1 MDTIILADWLSA
13 RIDRACGEPMYRQV
27 LRLMQQAILTG
38 QLAPGTKLPSSRT
51 LATDLGIA
59 RNTVLH
65 VYDQLTAEGY
75 VISTTG
81 SGTYVADTRP
91 DKAAVNVRREQGT
104 AGGPASASG
113 STAPAAGTASKAA
126 PAPGTATERS
136 TDATTATLCTPQAAV
151 RHEPGAMSM
160 RGQRLIDQAGVSPKQ
175 WGAFMPGVPDV
186 AEFPART
193 WSRLQARLWKEANA
207 DLLTYA
213 PGGGYR
219 PLRRA
224 LSDYLRV
231 ARSVNCTPDQIIIT
245 TGIHQSM
252 DLAVRLLTDVGDRV
266 WVEEPCYWGARSVL
280 QSSGLTLVPVPV
292 DSEGLNP
299 RESDLLDPPR
309 LALVTPSHQYPL
321 GMVMSLARRR
331 TLLEYARQHK
341 VWIIEDD
348 YDSEFRYGSR
358 PLASLQGLDEAGQV
372 IYVGSLGKMLFP
384 GLRIGY
390 MIAPPHLVDVFRT
403 GVAELYR
410 EGQLMQQAV
419 LAEFIMDGYLTSH
432 VRRMRALYG
441 ERRQMLIDAITR
453 HFGDALPV
461 MGDEAGLH
469 LVLGLPDH
477 ADDRAVAA
485 AAFDAGV
492 IVRPLAAY
500 YSGNGDMSGAGKR
513 DAGGNGSAPQRGLL
527 LGYACVPNE
536 KIDPAFATLAG
547 VIEQHAFGRT
557 RAASN
562 RASGRTTQATA
573 RHDNTENEAVR
584 TEAST
589 EAQTGPA

>member
-1 MDTIILADWLSA
+1 MAMVILSEWLAAQLDKESA
-13 RIDRACGEPMYRQV
+13 EPAYRQ
-27 LRLMQQAILTG
+27 LLQLMQQAILTG
-38 QLAPGTKLPSSRT
+38 RLAPGTKLPSSRI
-51 LATDLGIA
+51 LATDLGVA

-65 VYDQLTAEGY
+65 VYDQLSAEGY

-91 DKAAVNVRREQGT
+91 DSAAVST
-104 AGGPASASG
+104 PTSKPSPAGDPADEDDVASD
-113 STAPAAGTASKAA
+113 AS
-126 PAPGTATERS
+126 PRG
-136 TDATTATLCTPQAAV
+136 D
-151 RHEPGAMSM
+151 MSM
-160 RGQRLIDQAGVSPKQ
+160 RGQRLIDEAGVSARQ

-193 WSRLQARLWKEANA
+193 WSRLQARLWKSANHG
-207 DLLTYA
+207 LLTYA

-231 ARSVNCTPDQIIIT
+231 ARSVRCTPDQIIIT
-245 TGIHQSM
+245 TGIHQSI
-252 DLAVRLLTDVGDRV
+252 DLAVRLLADHGDTA

-280 QSSGLTLVPVPV
+280 QSSGLKLAPIPV
-292 DSEGLNP
+292 DEEGLNP
-299 RESDLLDPPR
+299 REQDLRDPPR
-309 LALVTPSHQYPL
+309 IALVTPSHQYPL

-358 PLASLQGLDEAGQV
+358 PLASLQGLDESDRV
-372 IYVGSLGKMLFP
+372 IYVGSLGKLLFP

-390 MIAPPHLVDVFRT
+390 MVVPERLAATFRT

-432 VRRMRALYG
+432 VRRMRTLYG
-441 ERRQMLIDAITR
+441 ERRQLLIDAVTH

-469 LVLGLPDH
+469 FVLGLPDP
-477 ADDRAVAA
+477 ADDRAIAA
-485 AAFDAGV
+485 AAYDAGV

-500 YSGNGDMSGAGKR
+500 YSVRQDRK
-513 DAGGNGSAPQRGLL
+513 GLL
-527 LGYACVPNE
+527 TGYACVPHE
-536 KIDPAFATLAG
+536 EIAPAFATLAQ
-547 VIEQHAFGRT
+547 VIEEHAFANPKKLR
-557 RAASN
+557 RA
-562 RASGRTTQATA
+562 G
-573 RHDNTENEAVR
+573 
-584 TEAST
+584 
-589 EAQTGPA
+589 

>member
-1 MDTIILADWLSA
+1 MAMVILSEWLAAQLDKESA
-13 RIDRACGEPMYRQV
+13 EPAYRQ
-27 LRLMQQAILTG
+27 LLQLMQQAILTG
-38 QLAPGTKLPSSRT
+38 RLAPGARLPSSRT
-51 LATDLGIA
+51 LAGDLGVA

-65 VYDQLTAEGY
+65 VYDQLGAEGY

-91 DKAAVNVRREQGT
+91 DSAAVST
-104 AGGPASASG
+104 PTPASAPADEDDDASG
-113 STAPAAGTASKAA
+113 AS
-126 PAPGTATERS
+126 PRG
-136 TDATTATLCTPQAAV
+136 D
-151 RHEPGAMSM
+151 MSM
-160 RGQRLIDQAGVSPKQ
+160 RGQRLIDEAGVSARQ

-193 WSRLQARLWKEANA
+193 WSRLQARLWKSANHG
-207 DLLTYA
+207 LLTYA

-231 ARSVNCTPDQIIIT
+231 ARSVRCTPDQIIIT
-245 TGIHQSM
+245 TGIHQSI
-252 DLAVRLLTDVGDRV
+252 DLAVRLLADHGDTA

-280 QSSGLTLVPVPV
+280 QSSGLKLAPIPV
-292 DSEGLNP
+292 DDEGLNP
-299 RESDLLDPPR
+299 REQDLRDPPR
-309 LALVTPSHQYPL
+309 IALVTPSHQYPL

-341 VWIIEDD
+341 VWIVEDD

-358 PLASLQGLDEAGQV
+358 PLASLQGLDESDRV
-372 IYVGSLGKMLFP
+372 IYVGSLGKLLFP

-390 MIAPPHLVDVFRT
+390 MVVPERLAATFRT

-432 VRRMRALYG
+432 VRRMRTLYG
-441 ERRQMLIDAITR
+441 ERRQLLIDAVTR

-469 LVLGLPDH
+469 FVLGLPDH

-485 AAFDAGV
+485 AAYDAGV

-500 YSGNGDMSGAGKR
+500 YSVRQARK
-513 DAGGNGSAPQRGLL
+513 GLL
-527 LGYACVPNE
+527 TGYACVPHE
-536 KIDPAFATLAG
+536 EIEPAFATLAR
-547 VIEQHAFGRT
+547 VIEEHALAKPEKRR
-557 RAASN
+557 RA
-562 RASGRTTQATA
+562 G
-573 RHDNTENEAVR
+573 
-584 TEAST
+584 
-589 EAQTGPA
+589 

>member
-1 MDTIILADWLSA
+1 MDTVILSDWLTTRLERGSA
-13 RIDRACGEPMYRQV
+13 EPMYRQL

-38 QLAPGTKLPSSRT
+38 ELAPGTKLPSSRT
-51 LATDLGIA
+51 LATDLAIA

-75 VISTTG
+75 VLTTTG

-91 DKAAVNVRREQGT
+91 DAA
-104 AGGPASASG
+104 ALH
-113 STAPAAGTASKAA
+113 APDAA
-126 PAPGTATERS
+126 PPHPD
-136 TDATTATLCTPQAAV
+136 DARA
-151 RHEPGAMSM
+151 RPGA
-160 RGQRLIDQAGVSPKQ
+160 RGGLSTRGRRLIEHAGVSRRQ

-193 WSRLQARLWKEANA
+193 WSRLQARLWKEANP

-231 ARSVNCTPDQIIIT
+231 ARSVKCSPDQVIIT
-245 TGIHQSM
+245 TGIHQSI
-252 DLAVRLLTDVGDRV
+252 DLAVRLLADVGDRA

-280 QSSGLTLVPVPV
+280 QAAGLHLSPVPV
-292 DSEGLNP
+292 DQEGLAP
-299 RESDLLDPPR
+299 RAHDMQAPPR

-331 TLLEYARQHK
+331 MLLEYARQHQC
-341 VWIIEDD
+341 WIIEDD

-358 PLASLQGLDEAGQV
+358 PLASLQGLDDAGRV

-384 GLRIGY
+384 GLRLGY
-390 MIAPPHLVDVFRT
+390 MVVPEHLVETFRI
-403 GVAELYR
+403 GLSELYR

-419 LAEFIMDGYLTSH
+419 LAEFILDGHLTSH

-441 ERRQMLIDAITR
+441 ERRQLLIDAIR
-453 HFGDALPV
+453 ARYGEVLPV

-469 LVLGLPDH
+469 LVLGLPDRC
-477 ADDRAVAA
+477 DDRQVTQ

-492 IVRPLAAY
+492 IVRPLTIY
-500 YSGNGDMSGAGKR
+500 YSQAETAR
-513 DAGGNGSAPQRGLL
+513 AGLL
-527 LGYACVPNE
+527 LGYACVPHAR
-536 KIDPAFATLAG
+536 IAPAFDTLAR
-547 VIEQHAFGRT
+547 IIDTHLIHT
-557 RAASN
+557 SPRAA
-562 RASGRTTQATA
+562 
-573 RHDNTENEAVR
+573 
-584 TEAST
+584 
-589 EAQTGPA
+589 

>member
-1 MDTIILADWLSA
+1 MAMVILSEWLAAQLDKESA
-13 RIDRACGEPMYRQV
+13 EPAYRQ
-27 LRLMQQAILTG
+27 LLQLMQQAILTG
-38 QLAPGTKLPSSRT
+38 RLAPGTKLPSSRT
-51 LATDLGIA
+51 LAGDLGVA

-65 VYDQLTAEGY
+65 VYDQLSAEGY

-91 DKAAVNVRREQGT
+91 DSAAVST
-104 AGGPASASG
+104 A
-113 STAPAAGTASKAA
+113 APAATDDDNEEDDANGAS
-126 PAPGTATERS
+126 PRG
-136 TDATTATLCTPQAAV
+136 D
-151 RHEPGAMSM
+151 MSM
-160 RGQRLIDQAGVSPKQ
+160 RGQRLIDGAGVSAKQ

-193 WSRLQARLWKEANA
+193 WSRLQARLWKSANHG
-207 DLLTYA
+207 LLTYA

-231 ARSVNCTPDQIIIT
+231 ARSVRCTPDQIIIT
-245 TGIHQSM
+245 TGIHQSI
-252 DLAVRLLTDVGDRV
+252 DLAVRLLADVGDTA

-280 QSSGLTLVPVPV
+280 QSSGLKLAPIPV
-292 DSEGLNP
+292 DDEGLNP
-299 RESDLLDPPR
+299 REQDLRDPPR
-309 LALVTPSHQYPL
+309 IALVTPSHQYPL

-358 PLASLQGLDEAGQV
+358 PLASLQGLDESDRV
-372 IYVGSLGKMLFP
+372 IYVGSLGKLLFP

-390 MIAPPHLVDVFRT
+390 MVVPERLAATFRT

-432 VRRMRALYG
+432 VRRMRTLYG
-441 ERRQMLIDAITR
+441 ERRQLLIDAVTH

-469 LVLGLPDH
+469 FVLGLPDH
-477 ADDRAVAA
+477 ANDRVVAT

-500 YSGNGDMSGAGKR
+500 YSMRQDRK
-513 DAGGNGSAPQRGLL
+513 GLL
-527 LGYACVPNE
+527 TGYACVPHE
-536 KIDPAFATLAG
+536 EIAPAFATLAQ
-547 VIEQHAFGRT
+547 VIEKHAFARPEKLR
-557 RAASN
+557 RA
-562 RASGRTTQATA
+562 G
-573 RHDNTENEAVR
+573 
-584 TEAST
+584 
-589 EAQTGPA
+589 

>member
-1 MDTIILADWLSA
+1 MVMVILSDWLA
-13 RIDRACGEPMYRQV
+13 AQLDKNDVEPVYRQL

-38 QLAPGTKLPSSRT
+38 KLAPGTKLPSSRT
-51 LATDLGIA
+51 LAGDLGIA

-65 VYDQLTAEGY
+65 VYDQLSAEGY
-75 VISTTG
+75 VLSTTG

-91 DKAAVNVRREQGT
+91 DSAAVGPRAT
-104 AGGPASASG
+104 AATPDGADASA
-113 STAPAAGTASKAA
+113 ANAANAEPAACPRG
-126 PAPGTATERS
+126 
-136 TDATTATLCTPQAAV
+136 D
-151 RHEPGAMSM
+151 MSV
-160 RGQRLIDQAGVSPKQ
+160 RGQRLIDEAGVSAKQ

-193 WSRLQARLWKEANA
+193 WSRLQSRLWKSASH

-231 ARSVNCTPDQIIIT
+231 ARSVRCTPDQIIIT
-245 TGIHQSM
+245 TGIHQSI
-252 DLAVRLLTDVGDRV
+252 DLAVRLLADHGDRA

-280 QSSGLTLVPVPV
+280 QASGIKLAPIPV
-292 DSEGLNP
+292 DAEGLNP
-299 RESDLLDPPR
+299 RESDLRHPPR
-309 LALVTPSHQYPL
+309 MALVTPSHQYPL

-358 PLASLQGLDEAGQV
+358 PLASLQGLDESDRV
-372 IYVGSLGKMLFP
+372 IYVGSLGKLLFP
-384 GLRIGY
+384 GLRVGY
-390 MIAPPHLVDVFRT
+390 MVVPERLAATFRT

-432 VRRMRALYG
+432 VRRMRTLYG
-441 ERRQMLIDAITR
+441 ERRQLLIDAVTR

-469 LVLGLPDH
+469 FVLRLPDH
-477 ADDRAVAA
+477 CDDRVVTAA
-485 AAFDAGV
+485 AYDAGV
-492 IVRPLAAY
+492 IVRPLASY
-500 YSGNGDMSGAGKR
+500 YLGKQ
-513 DAGGNGSAPQRGLL
+513 QRKGLL
-527 LGYACVPNE
+527 TGYACVPHE
-536 KIDPAFATLAG
+536 HIEPAFDTLAR
-547 VIEQHAFGRT
+547 VIEKHAFGK
-557 RAASN
+557 RAA
-562 RASGRTTQATA
+562 
-573 RHDNTENEAVR
+573 
-584 TEAST
+584 
-589 EAQTGPA
+589 

>member
-1 MDTIILADWLSA
+1 MDTVILSDWLAA
-13 RIDRACGEPMYRQV
+13 RLDRGDAEPVYRQL
-27 LRLMQQAILTG
+27 LRLLQQAVLTS
-38 QLAPGTKLPSSRT
+38 QLPPGTKLPSSRM
-51 LATDLGIA
+51 LAADLRIA

-75 VISTTG
+75 VLSTTG

-91 DKAAVNVRREQGT
+91 DCRAVDAR
-104 AGGPASASG
+104 
-113 STAPAAGTASKAA
+113 KAA
-126 PAPGTATERS
+126 PSSHQAGEPALADAARAGRLAGAAAGASDARNAAHPASQPLHRTETRDLS
-136 TDATTATLCTPQAAV
+136 V
-151 RHEPGAMSM
+151 RGK
-160 RGQRLIDQAGVSPKQ
+160 RLIRQAGVSAKQ

-186 AEFPART
+186 SEFPART
-193 WSRLQARLWKEANA
+193 WSRLQAKLWKQANP

-245 TGIHQSM
+245 TGIHQSI
-252 DLAVRLLTDVGDRV
+252 DLAVRLLTDVGDRA
-266 WVEEPCYWGARSVL
+266 WVEEPCYWGVRSVL
-280 QSSGLTLVPVPV
+280 QSSGLTLAPVPV
-292 DSEGLNP
+292 DDEGLNP
-299 RESDLLDPPR
+299 REPDLRTPPR

-331 TLLEYARQHK
+331 TLLEYAKRHG

-358 PLASLQGLDEAGQV
+358 PLASLQGLDDAGRV

-390 MIAPPHLVDVFRT
+390 MIAPEELVDTFRT

-419 LAEFIMDGYLTSH
+419 LTEFIMDGYLTSH

-441 ERRQMLIDAITR
+441 ERRQMLIDAITAR
-453 HFGDALPV
+453 FGNALPV

-469 LVLGLPDH
+469 FVLGLPGH
-477 ADDRAVAA
+477 ANDRAVTAA
-485 AAFDAGV
+485 AYAAGV

-500 YSGNGDMSGAGKR
+500 YSSEMPAR
-513 DAGGNGSAPQRGLL
+513 RGLL

-536 KIDPAFATLAG
+536 RIGPAFDTLAR
-547 VIEQHAFGRT
+547 VIEETALRVSPHA
-557 RAASN
+557 A
-562 RASGRTTQATA
+562 
-573 RHDNTENEAVR
+573 
-584 TEAST
+584 
-589 EAQTGPA
+589 

>member
-1 MDTIILADWLSA
+1 MDTVILADWLSA
-13 RIDRACGEPMYRQV
+13 QLDRVSDEPDYRQL

-51 LATDLGIA
+51 LAGDLRIA
-59 RNTVLH
+59 RNTVLR

-75 VISTTG
+75 VISSTG

-91 DKAAVNVRREQGT
+91 DSAAVRARH
-104 AGGPASASG
+104 PAPVPAAPG
-113 STAPAAGTASKAA
+113 APAATPAA
-126 PAPGTATERS
+126 R
-136 TDATTATLCTPQAAV
+136 
-151 RHEPGAMSM
+151 REPGDLSG
-160 RGQRLIDQAGVSPKQ
+160 RGQRLIAQAGVSPKQ

-193 WSRLQARLWKEANA
+193 WSRLQAKLWKQANP

-245 TGIHQSM
+245 TGIHQSI
-252 DLAVRLLTDVGDRV
+252 DLAVRLLTDVGDRA
-266 WVEEPCYWGARSVL
+266 WVEEPCYWGVRSVL

-292 DSEGLNP
+292 DDEGLNP
-299 RESDLLDPPR
+299 SEHDLQHPPR

-321 GMVMSLARRR
+321 GMVMTLARRR
-331 TLLEYARQHK
+331 TLLEYARQHG

-348 YDSEFRYGSR
+348 YDSEFRYGSH
-358 PLASLQGLDEAGQV
+358 PLASLQGLDDADRV

-390 MIAPPHLVDVFRT
+390 MIAPERLVDTFRT

-419 LAEFIMDGYLTSH
+419 LTEFIMDGHLTSH

-441 ERRQMLIDAITR
+441 ERREILIDAITAR
-453 HFGDALPV
+453 FGNALPV

-469 LVLGLPDH
+469 LVLGLPARANDH
-477 ADDRAVAA
+477 EVAA
-485 AAFDAGV
+485 RSYDAGV
-492 IVRPLAAY
+492 IVRPLTAY
-500 YSGNGDMSGAGKR
+500 YNNA
-513 DAGGNGSAPQRGLL
+513 APVRQGLL

-536 KIDPAFATLAG
+536 RIGPAFATLAD
-547 VIEQHAFGRT
+547 VIEQTALGKPT
-557 RAASN
+557 RAA
-562 RASGRTTQATA
+562 
-573 RHDNTENEAVR
+573 
-584 TEAST
+584 
-589 EAQTGPA
+589 

>member
-1 MDTIILADWLSA
+1 MVILSEWLAAQLDKESA
-13 RIDRACGEPMYRQV
+13 EPAYRQ
-27 LRLMQQAILTG
+27 LLQLMQQAILTG
-38 QLAPGTKLPSSRT
+38 RLAPGTKLPSSRL
-51 LATDLGIA
+51 LAADLGVA

-65 VYDQLTAEGY
+65 VYDQLSAEGY

-91 DKAAVNVRREQGT
+91 DSAAVSTPTNKPS
-104 AGGPASASG
+104 PA
-113 STAPAAGTASKAA
+113 
-126 PAPGTATERS
+126 RS
-136 TDATTATLCTPQAAV
+136 PDDENDATGSSP
-151 RHEPGAMSM
+151 RGDMST
-160 RGQRLIDQAGVSPKQ
+160 RGQRLIEEAGVSAKQ

-193 WSRLQARLWKEANA
+193 WSRLQARLWKSANHG
-207 DLLTYA
+207 LLTYA

-231 ARSVNCTPDQIIIT
+231 ARSVRCTPDQIIIT
-245 TGIHQSM
+245 TGIHQSI
-252 DLAVRLLTDVGDRV
+252 DLSVRLLADVGDRA

-280 QSSGLTLVPVPV
+280 QSSGLKLAPVPV
-292 DSEGLNP
+292 DEEGLNP
-299 RESDLLDPPR
+299 REQDLREPPR
-309 LALVTPSHQYPL
+309 IALVTPSHQYPL

-358 PLASLQGLDEAGQV
+358 PLASLQGLDESDRV
-372 IYVGSLGKMLFP
+372 IYVGSLGKLLFP

-390 MIAPPHLVDVFRT
+390 MVVPERLAATFRT

-432 VRRMRALYG
+432 VRRMRTLYG
-441 ERRQMLIDAITR
+441 ERRQLLIDAVTR

-469 LVLGLPDH
+469 FVLGLPDT
-477 ADDRAVAA
+477 ADDRAIASAA
-485 AAFDAGV
+485 YDAGV

-500 YSGNGDMSGAGKR
+500 YSVRQERK
-513 DAGGNGSAPQRGLL
+513 GLL
-527 LGYACVPNE
+527 TGYACVPHE
-536 KIDPAFATLAG
+536 QIEPAFATLAR
-547 VIEQHAFGRT
+547 VIEEHAFAKPQKLRRT
-557 RAASN
+557 
-562 RASGRTTQATA
+562 G
-573 RHDNTENEAVR
+573 
-584 TEAST
+584 
-589 EAQTGPA
+589 

>member
-1 MDTIILADWLSA
+1 MVILSEWLAAQLDKESA
-13 RIDRACGEPMYRQV
+13 EPAYRQ
-27 LRLMQQAILTG
+27 LLQLMQQAILTG
-38 QLAPGTKLPSSRT
+38 RLAPGTKLPSSRT
-51 LATDLGIA
+51 LAGDLGVA

-65 VYDQLTAEGY
+65 VYDQLSAEGY

-91 DKAAVNVRREQGT
+91 DSAAVST
-104 AGGPASASG
+104 A
-113 STAPAAGTASKAA
+113 APAATDDDNEEDDANGAS
-126 PAPGTATERS
+126 PRG
-136 TDATTATLCTPQAAV
+136 D
-151 RHEPGAMSM
+151 MSM
-160 RGQRLIDQAGVSPKQ
+160 RGQRLIDGAGVSAKQ

-193 WSRLQARLWKEANA
+193 WSRLQARLWKSANHG
-207 DLLTYA
+207 LLTYA

-231 ARSVNCTPDQIIIT
+231 ARSVRCTPDQIIIT
-245 TGIHQSM
+245 TGIHQSI
-252 DLAVRLLTDVGDRV
+252 DLAVRLLADVGDTA

-280 QSSGLTLVPVPV
+280 QSSGLKLAPIPV
-292 DSEGLNP
+292 DDEGLNP
-299 RESDLLDPPR
+299 REQDLRDPPR
-309 LALVTPSHQYPL
+309 IALVTPSHQYPL

-358 PLASLQGLDEAGQV
+358 PLASLQGLDESDRV
-372 IYVGSLGKMLFP
+372 IYVGSLGKLLFP

-390 MIAPPHLVDVFRT
+390 MVVPERLAATFRT

-432 VRRMRALYG
+432 VRRMRTLYG
-441 ERRQMLIDAITR
+441 ERRQLLIDAVTH

-469 LVLGLPDH
+469 FVLGLPDH
-477 ADDRAVAA
+477 ANDRVVAT

-500 YSGNGDMSGAGKR
+500 YSMRQDRK
-513 DAGGNGSAPQRGLL
+513 GLL
-527 LGYACVPNE
+527 TGYACVPHE
-536 KIDPAFATLAG
+536 EIAPAFATLAQ
-547 VIEQHAFGRT
+547 VIEKHAFARPEKLR
-557 RAASN
+557 RA
-562 RASGRTTQATA
+562 G
-573 RHDNTENEAVR
+573 
-584 TEAST
+584 
-589 EAQTGPA
+589 

>member
-1 MDTIILADWLSA
+1 MAMVILSEWLAAQLDKESA
-13 RIDRACGEPMYRQV
+13 EPAYRQ
-27 LRLMQQAILTG
+27 LLQLMQQAILTG
-38 QLAPGTKLPSSRT
+38 RLAPGTKLPSSRT
-51 LATDLGIA
+51 LAGDLGVA

-65 VYDQLTAEGY
+65 VYDQLSAEGY

-91 DKAAVNVRREQGT
+91 DSAAVST
-104 AGGPASASG
+104 A
-113 STAPAAGTASKAA
+113 APAATDDDNEEDDANGAA
-126 PAPGTATERS
+126 PRG
-136 TDATTATLCTPQAAV
+136 D
-151 RHEPGAMSM
+151 MSM
-160 RGQRLIDQAGVSPKQ
+160 RGQRLIDEAGVSAKQ

-193 WSRLQARLWKEANA
+193 WSRLQARLWKSANHG
-207 DLLTYA
+207 LLTYA

-231 ARSVNCTPDQIIIT
+231 ARSVRCTPDQIIIT
-245 TGIHQSM
+245 TGIHQSI
-252 DLAVRLLTDVGDRV
+252 DLAVRLLADVGDTA

-280 QSSGLTLVPVPV
+280 QSSGLKLAPIPV
-292 DSEGLNP
+292 DDEGLNP
-299 RESDLLDPPR
+299 REQDLRDPPR
-309 LALVTPSHQYPL
+309 IALVTPSHQYPL

-358 PLASLQGLDEAGQV
+358 PLASLQGLDESDRV
-372 IYVGSLGKMLFP
+372 IYVGSLGKLLFP

-390 MIAPPHLVDVFRT
+390 MVVPERLAATFRT

-432 VRRMRALYG
+432 VRRMRTLYG
-441 ERRQMLIDAITR
+441 ERRQLLIDAVTH

-469 LVLGLPDH
+469 FVLGLPNH
-477 ADDRAVAA
+477 ANDRVVAT

-500 YSGNGDMSGAGKR
+500 YSMRQDRK
-513 DAGGNGSAPQRGLL
+513 GLL
-527 LGYACVPNE
+527 TGYACVPHE
-536 KIDPAFATLAG
+536 EIAPAFATLAQ
-547 VIEQHAFGRT
+547 VIEKHAFARPEKLR
-557 RAASN
+557 RA
-562 RASGRTTQATA
+562 G
-573 RHDNTENEAVR
+573 
-584 TEAST
+584 
-589 EAQTGPA
+589 

>member
-1 MDTIILADWLSA
+1 MDTVILSDWLAA
-13 RIDRACGEPMYRQV
+13 RLDRTAGEPVYRQV
-27 LRLMQQAILTG
+27 LGLMQQAILTG
-38 QLAPGTKLPSSRT
+38 QLLPGAKLPSSRT
-51 LATDLGIA
+51 LAGDLGIA

-91 DKAAVNVRREQGT
+91 DKAAVSARMEPP
-104 AGGPASASG
+104 APGGSK
-113 STAPAAGTASKAA
+113 APVGLVAGTAAA
-126 PAPGTATERS
+126 QAGASSPGG
-136 TDATTATLCTPQAAV
+136 L
-151 RHEPGAMSM
+151 SM
-160 RGQRLIDQAGVSPKQ
+160 RGSRLISKAGVSAKQ

-193 WSRLQARLWKEANA
+193 WSRLQAKLWKEANP

-231 ARSVNCTPDQIIIT
+231 ARSVKCTPDQIIIT
-245 TGIHQSM
+245 TGIHQSI
-252 DLAVRLLTDVGDRV
+252 DLAVRLLTDVGDRA

-292 DSEGLNP
+292 DDEGLNP
-299 RESDLLDPPR
+299 SECDLQTPPR

-331 TLLEYARQHK
+331 TLLEFARQHG

-358 PLASLQGLDEAGQV
+358 PLASLQGLDDAGQV

-390 MIAPPHLVDVFRT
+390 MIAPEHLVDTFRT

-419 LAEFIMDGYLTSH
+419 LTEFIMDGYLTSH

-441 ERRQMLIDAITR
+441 ERRQILIDAITAR
-453 HFGDALPV
+453 FGDTLPV

-477 ADDRAVAA
+477 ANDRDVTAA
-485 AAFDAGV
+485 SYDAGV
-492 IVRPLAAY
+492 IVRPLASY
-500 YSGNGDMSGAGKR
+500 YNSETPAR
-513 DAGGNGSAPQRGLL
+513 RGLL

-536 KIDPAFATLAG
+536 RIGPAFDTLAR
-547 VIEQHAFGRT
+547 VIEETALNKRVAPT
-557 RAASN
+557 RAA
-562 RASGRTTQATA
+562 
-573 RHDNTENEAVR
+573 
-584 TEAST
+584 
-589 EAQTGPA
+589 

>member
-1 MDTIILADWLSA
+1 MDTVILSDWLAA
-13 RIDRACGEPMYRQV
+13 RLDRTAGEPVYRQV
-27 LRLMQQAILTG
+27 LGLMQQAILTG
-38 QLAPGTKLPSSRT
+38 QLLPGAKLPSSRM
-51 LATDLGIA
+51 LASDLGIA

-75 VISTTG
+75 VLSTTG

-91 DKAAVNVRREQGT
+91 DKAAVNARKAPT
-104 AGGPASASG
+104 AASG
-113 STAPAAGTASKAA
+113 PIGAISGVVPGANLAQPAA
-126 PAPGTATERS
+126 PARGSLS
-136 TDATTATLCTPQAAV
+136 T
-151 RHEPGAMSM
+151 RGA
-160 RGQRLIDQAGVSPKQ
+160 RLIRQAGVSARQ

-193 WSRLQARLWKEANA
+193 WSRLQAKLWKEANP

-231 ARSVNCTPDQIIIT
+231 ARSVKCTPDQIIIT
-245 TGIHQSM
+245 TGIHQSI
-252 DLAVRLLTDVGDRV
+252 DLAVRLLTDVGDRA

-280 QSSGLTLVPVPV
+280 QSSGLTLAPVPV
-292 DSEGLNP
+292 DEEGLNP
-299 RESDLLDPPR
+299 RESDLQTPPR
-309 LALVTPSHQYPL
+309 IALVTPSHQYPL

-331 TLLEYARQHK
+331 TLLEYARQHG

-358 PLASLQGLDEAGQV
+358 PLASLQGLDDAGQV

-390 MIAPPHLVDVFRT
+390 MIAPEHLVDTFRT

-419 LAEFIMDGYLTSH
+419 LTEFIMDGYLTSH

-441 ERRQMLIDAITR
+441 ERRQILIDAITAR
-453 HFGDALPV
+453 FGDALPV

-469 LVLGLPDH
+469 LVLGLPDD
-477 ADDRAVAA
+477 ANDREVTAA
-485 AAFDAGV
+485 SYDAGV

-500 YSGNGDMSGAGKR
+500 YNSETPAR
-513 DAGGNGSAPQRGLL
+513 RGLL
-527 LGYACVPNE
+527 LGYACVPNDR
-536 KIDPAFATLAG
+536 IGPAFDTLAK
-547 VIEQHAFGRT
+547 VIERTAFKTTAAPT
-557 RAASN
+557 RAA
-562 RASGRTTQATA
+562 
-573 RHDNTENEAVR
+573 
-584 TEAST
+584 
-589 EAQTGPA
+589 

>member
-1 MDTIILADWLSA
+1 MILSDWLAA
-13 RIDRACGEPMYRQV
+13 RLDRTAGEPVYRQV
-27 LRLMQQAILTG
+27 LGLMQQAILTG
-38 QLAPGTKLPSSRT
+38 QLLPGAKLPSSRT
-51 LATDLGIA
+51 LASDLGIA

-75 VISTTG
+75 VLSTTG

-91 DKAAVNVRREQGT
+91 DTAAVNARK
-104 AGGPASASG
+104 APPAASG
-113 STAPAAGTASKAA
+113 PIGAIGGAG
-126 PAPGTATERS
+126 
-136 TDATTATLCTPQAAV
+136 
-151 RHEPGAMSM
+151 PGANVAPPAVPA
-160 RGQRLIDQAGVSPKQ
+160 RGSLSTRGARLICQAGVSARQ

-193 WSRLQARLWKEANA
+193 WSRLQAKLWKEANP

-231 ARSVNCTPDQIIIT
+231 ARSVKCTPDQIIIT
-245 TGIHQSM
+245 TGIHQSI
-252 DLAVRLLTDVGDRV
+252 DLAVRLLTDVGDRA

-280 QSSGLTLVPVPV
+280 QSSGLTLAPVPV
-292 DSEGLNP
+292 DEEGLNP
-299 RESDLLDPPR
+299 RESDLQAPPR
-309 LALVTPSHQYPL
+309 IALVTPSHQYPL

-331 TLLEYARQHK
+331 TLLEYARQHG

-358 PLASLQGLDEAGQV
+358 PLASLQGLDDAGQV

-390 MIAPPHLVDVFRT
+390 MIAPEHLVDTFRT

-419 LAEFIMDGYLTSH
+419 LTEFIMDGYLTSH

-441 ERRQMLIDAITR
+441 ERRQILIDAITAR
-453 HFGDALPV
+453 FGDALPV

-477 ADDRAVAA
+477 ANDREVTAA
-485 AAFDAGV
+485 SYDAGV

-500 YSGNGDMSGAGKR
+500 YNSETPAR
-513 DAGGNGSAPQRGLL
+513 RGLL

-536 KIDPAFATLAG
+536 RIGPAFDTLAN
-547 VIEQHAFGRT
+547 VIERTALKTTAAPT
-557 RAASN
+557 RAA
-562 RASGRTTQATA
+562 
-573 RHDNTENEAVR
+573 
-584 TEAST
+584 
-589 EAQTGPA
+589 

>member
-1 MDTIILADWLSA
+1 MDTVILSDWLAA
-13 RIDRACGEPMYRQV
+13 RLDRAAAEPVYRQV
-27 LRLMQQAILTG
+27 LRLMQQAILTA
-38 QLAPGTKLPSSRT
+38 QLPPGAKLPSSRT
-51 LATDLGIA
+51 LAGDLGIA

-91 DKAAVNVRREQGT
+91 DSAAVSARRPAPAVAGAIGAIGAT
-104 AGGPASASG
+104 ATSDAGEAAASRTASG
-113 STAPAAGTASKAA
+113 QRDLSS
-126 PAPGTATERS
+126 
-136 TDATTATLCTPQAAV
+136 
-151 RHEPGAMSM
+151 
-160 RGQRLIDQAGVSPKQ
+160 RGSRLIDKAGVSLKQ

-193 WSRLQARLWKEANA
+193 WSRLQARLWKEANP

-245 TGIHQSM
+245 TGIHQSI
-252 DLAVRLLTDVGDRV
+252 DLAVRLLTDVGDRA

-280 QSSGLTLVPVPV
+280 ESSGLKLSPVPV
-292 DSEGLNP
+292 DDEGLNP
-299 RESDLLDPPR
+299 REQDLQNPPR

-331 TLLEYARQHK
+331 TLLEYARQHG

-390 MIAPPHLVDVFRT
+390 MIAPEHLVDTFRK

-419 LAEFIMDGYLTSH
+419 LTEFIMDGHLTSH

-441 ERRQMLIDAITR
+441 ERRQILIDAITT
-453 HFGDALPV
+453 HFGDTLPV

-477 ADDRAVAA
+477 ANDREVVAA
-485 AAFDAGV
+485 AYDAGV
-492 IVRPLAAY
+492 IVRPLTSY
-500 YSGNGDMSGAGKR
+500 YSGEGAVR
-513 DAGGNGSAPQRGLL
+513 RGLL
-527 LGYACVPNE
+527 LGYACVPNAR
-536 KIDPAFATLAG
+536 IGPAFATLARI
-547 VIEQHAFGRT
+547 IEQTALRKPT
-557 RAASN
+557 RAA
-562 RASGRTTQATA
+562 
-573 RHDNTENEAVR
+573 
-584 TEAST
+584 
-589 EAQTGPA
+589 

>member
-1 MDTIILADWLSA
+1 MDTVILSDWLA
-13 RIDRACGEPMYRQV
+13 AQLDRGAAEPGYRQL

-51 LATDLGIA
+51 LATDLRIA
-59 RNTVLH
+59 RNTVVH

-75 VISTTG
+75 VLSSTG

-91 DKAAVNVRREQGT
+91 DTAAVNARKL
-104 AGGPASASG
+104 APDPDLPAS
-113 STAPAAGTASKAA
+113 TASLAA
-126 PAPGTATERS
+126 PARCERGDLS
-136 TDATTATLCTPQAAV
+136 A
-151 RHEPGAMSM
+151 
-160 RGQRLIDQAGVSPKQ
+160 RGQRLIHKAGVAPKQ

-193 WSRLQARLWKEANA
+193 WSRLQAKLWKDANP

-231 ARSVNCTPDQIIIT
+231 ARSVKCTPDQIIIT
-245 TGIHQSM
+245 TGIHQSI
-252 DLAVRLLTDVGDRV
+252 DLAVRLLTDVGDRA

-280 QSSGLTLVPVPV
+280 ESLGVRLVPVPV
-292 DSEGLNP
+292 DDEGLNP
-299 RESDLLDPPR
+299 REHDLQDPPH

-331 TLLEYARQHK
+331 TLLEYARQHS

-358 PLASLQGLDEAGQV
+358 PLASLQGLDDAGQV

-390 MIAPPHLVDVFRT
+390 MIAPEHLVDRFRT

-410 EGQLMQQAV
+410 EGQLMHQAV
-419 LAEFIMDGYLTSH
+419 LAEFIMDGHLTSH

-441 ERRQMLIDAITR
+441 ERRQILIDAITA
-453 HFGDALPV
+453 HFGAELPV

-469 LVLGLPDH
+469 LVLGLPGH
-477 ADDRAVAA
+477 ANDREVTAA
-485 AAFDAGV
+485 AYDAGV
-492 IVRPLAAY
+492 IVRPLTAY
-500 YSGNGDMSGAGKR
+500 YHSEAHVR
-513 DAGGNGSAPQRGLL
+513 QGLL

-536 KIDPAFATLAG
+536 RIGKAFSALAQ
-547 VIEQHAFGRT
+547 VIEKTMVAC
-557 RAASN
+557 
-562 RASGRTTQATA
+562 
-573 RHDNTENEAVR
+573 
-584 TEAST
+584 
-589 EAQTGPA
+589 P

>member
-1 MDTIILADWLSA
+1 MDTVILSDWLAA
-13 RIDRACGEPMYRQV
+13 RLDRGAAEPVYRQT
-27 LRLMQQAILTG
+27 LRLTQQAILTG
-38 QLAPGTKLPSSRT
+38 QLPPGTKLPSSRT
-51 LATDLGIA
+51 LAEDLGIA

-91 DKAAVNVRREQGT
+91 DAATVNGRPKPVAAVAAVLVPEL
-104 AGGPASASG
+104 ASASVG
-113 STAPAAGTASKAA
+113 DNPQPAR
-126 PAPGTATERS
+126 P
-136 TDATTATLCTPQAAV
+136 D
-151 RHEPGAMSM
+151 
-160 RGQRLIDQAGVSPKQ
+160 RGDLSARGRRLVAQAGVSAKQ

-186 AEFPART
+186 SEFPART
-193 WSRLQARLWKEANA
+193 WSRLQARLWKDANP

-245 TGIHQSM
+245 TGIHQSI
-252 DLAVRLLTDVGDRV
+252 DLAVRLLTDVGDRA
-266 WVEEPCYWGARSVL
+266 WVEEPCYWGLRSVL
-280 QSSGLTLVPVPV
+280 QSSGVTLAPVPV
-292 DSEGLNP
+292 DGEGLNP
-299 RESDLLDPPR
+299 RDEDLQQPPR

-331 TLLEYARQHK
+331 TLLEYARQHN

-358 PLASLQGLDEAGQV
+358 PLASLQGLDEAGRV

-390 MIAPPHLVDVFRT
+390 MIAPEHLVDTFRT

-419 LAEFIMDGYLTSH
+419 MTEFIMDGHLTSH

-441 ERRQMLIDAITR
+441 ERRQMLIDAITAR
-453 HFGDALPV
+453 FGSELPV

-469 LVLGLPDH
+469 LVLGLPDYS
-477 ADDRAVAA
+477 DDRAVTSAA
-485 AAFDAGV
+485 SDAGV
-492 IVRPLAAY
+492 IVRPLTSY
-500 YSGNGDMSGAGKR
+500 YSNPAQPR
-513 DAGGNGSAPQRGLL
+513 RGLL

-536 KIDPAFATLAG
+536 KIGPAFDTLAR
-547 VIEQHAFGRT
+547 VIERT
-557 RAASN
+557 ALKP
-562 RASGRTTQATA
+562 
-573 RHDNTENEAVR
+573 AV
-584 TEAST
+584 A
-589 EAQTGPA
+589 

>member
-1 MDTIILADWLSA
+1 MAMVILSDWLAAQLDKTSV
-13 RIDRACGEPMYRQV
+13 EPVYRQ
-27 LRLMQQAILTG
+27 LLQLMQQAILTG
-38 QLAPGTKLPSSRT
+38 QLAPGTKLPSSRL
-51 LATDLGIA
+51 LAGDLGIA

-65 VYDQLTAEGY
+65 VYDQLGAEGY
-75 VISTTG
+75 VLSSTG

-91 DKAAVNVRREQGT
+91 DSAAV
-104 AGGPASASG
+104 GPRLD
-113 STAPAAGTASKAA
+113 AAT
-126 PAPGTATERS
+126 R
-136 TDATTATLCTPQAAV
+136 AV
-151 RHEPGAMSM
+151 PEPSPRGDMSV
-160 RGQRLIDQAGVSPKQ
+160 RGQRLIDEAGVSARQ

-193 WSRLQARLWKEANA
+193 WSRLQSRLWKSVSP

-231 ARSVNCTPDQIIIT
+231 ARSVRCTPDQIIIT
-245 TGIHQSM
+245 TGIHQSI
-252 DLAVRLLTDVGDRV
+252 DLAVRLLADTGDRA

-280 QSSGLTLVPVPV
+280 QASGLKLAPIPV
-292 DSEGLNP
+292 DDEGLDP
-299 RESDLLDPPR
+299 RESDLRHPPR
-309 LALVTPSHQYPL
+309 IALVTPSHQYPL

-358 PLASLQGLDEAGQV
+358 PIASLQGLDDSGQV
-372 IYVGSLGKMLFP
+372 IYVGSLGKLLFP
-384 GLRIGY
+384 GLRVGY
-390 MIAPPHLVDVFRT
+390 MVVPERLVGAFRT

-419 LAEFIMDGYLTSH
+419 LAEFIMDGYLTTH
-432 VRRMRALYG
+432 VRRMRTLYG
-441 ERRQMLIDAITR
+441 ERRQLLIDAVTR

-469 LVLGLPDH
+469 FVLGLPEH
-477 ADDRAVAA
+477 CDDRAVTAA
-485 AAFDAGV
+485 SYEAGV

-500 YSGNGDMSGAGKR
+500 YFGKQ
-513 DAGGNGSAPQRGLL
+513 QRKGLL
-527 LGYACVPNE
+527 TGYACVPHE
-536 KIDPAFATLAG
+536 EIGPAFSTLAR
-547 VIEQHAFGRT
+547 VIETHAFGTRRT
-557 RAASN
+557 A
-562 RASGRTTQATA
+562 GT
-573 RHDNTENEAVR
+573 
-584 TEAST
+584 AST
-589 EAQTGPA
+589 PRERVA

>member
-1 MDTIILADWLSA
+1 MSA
-13 RIDRACGEPMYRQV
+13 
-27 LRLMQQAILTG
+27 
-38 QLAPGTKLPSSRT
+38 
-51 LATDLGIA
+51 
-59 RNTVLH
+59 
-65 VYDQLTAEGY
+65 
-75 VISTTG
+75 
-81 SGTYVADTRP
+81 
-91 DKAAVNVRREQGT
+91 
-104 AGGPASASG
+104 
-113 STAPAAGTASKAA
+113 
-126 PAPGTATERS
+126 
-136 TDATTATLCTPQAAV
+136 
-151 RHEPGAMSM
+151 
-160 RGQRLIDQAGVSPKQ
+160 KQ

-193 WSRLQARLWKEANA
+193 WSRLQARLWKEANP

-245 TGIHQSM
+245 TGIHQSI
-252 DLAVRLLTDVGDRV
+252 DLAVRLLTDVGDRA

-280 QSSGLTLVPVPV
+280 QSSGITLVPVPV
-292 DSEGLNP
+292 DDEGLNP
-299 RESDLLDPPR
+299 REQDLQQPPR

-331 TLLEYARQHK
+331 TLLEYARQHN

-358 PLASLQGLDEAGQV
+358 PLASLQGLDDAGQV

-390 MIAPPHLVDVFRT
+390 MIAPEHLVDTFRT

-419 LAEFIMDGYLTSH
+419 MTDFIMDGHLTSH

-441 ERRQMLIDAITR
+441 ERRQILIDAITAR
-453 HFGDALPV
+453 FGNELPV

-469 LVLGLPDH
+469 LVLGLPGSRERSRGDGGRLRRRR
-477 ADDRAVAA
+477 DRAAARELLQQRYARAARTAARLCVRAERQDRSRVRHARARDRANRVEGADARRLSACRREHARPAAVRSTFNVLCSTQRAQEKHRILPDAQSARPRQRSLQAEVDPRRRALILDAVGIQLRRDDKHAA
-485 AAFDAGV
+485 AVDLAVQILLHALRALLRELAQAGLV
-492 IVRPLAAY
+492 DRCVGGERALHVVVRQALGQADKIARLLEVRRLVGLA
-500 YSGNGDMSGAGKR
+500 SDTCRS
-513 DAGGNGSAPQRGLL
+513 P
-527 LGYACVPNE
+527 
-536 KIDPAFATLAG
+536 
-547 VIEQHAFGRT
+547 
-557 RAASN
+557 
-562 RASGRTTQATA
+562 SGR
-573 RHDNTENEAVR
+573 R
-584 TEAST
+584 
-589 EAQTGPA
+589 

>member
-1 MDTIILADWLSA
+1 MDTVILSDWLAA
-13 RIDRACGEPMYRQV
+13 RLDRAAGEPVYRQT

-38 QLAPGTKLPSSRT
+38 QLPPGTKLPSSRM
-51 LATDLGIA
+51 LAEDLGIA

-91 DKAAVNVRREQGT
+91 DASAVNARKKPAVASIDT
-104 AGGPASASG
+104 PGPLLG
-113 STAPAAGTASKAA
+113 EIPRPLKH
-126 PAPGTATERS
+126 
-136 TDATTATLCTPQAAV
+136 DLNDL
-151 RHEPGAMSM
+151 SM
-160 RGQRLIDQAGVSPKQ
+160 RGRRLIDQAGVSAKQ

-193 WSRLQARLWKEANA
+193 WSRLQARLWKEANP

-245 TGIHQSM
+245 TGIHQSI
-252 DLAVRLLTDVGDRV
+252 DLAVRLLTDVGDRA

-292 DSEGLNP
+292 DDEGLNP
-299 RESDLLDPPR
+299 REQDLQQQPR

-331 TLLEYARQHK
+331 TLLEYARQHN

-358 PLASLQGLDEAGQV
+358 PLASLQGLDDAGQV

-390 MIAPPHLVDVFRT
+390 MIAPEHLVDTFRT

-419 LAEFIMDGYLTSH
+419 MTDFIMDGHLTSH

-441 ERRQMLIDAITR
+441 ERRQILIDAITAR
-453 HFGDALPV
+453 FGSALPV

-477 ADDRAVAA
+477 ANDRAVTA

-492 IVRPLAAY
+492 IARPLASY
-500 YSGNGDMSGAGKR
+500 YSTSTPPR
-513 DAGGNGSAPQRGLL
+513 RGLL
-527 LGYACVPNE
+527 LGYACVPND
-536 KIDPAFATLAG
+536 KIGPAFDTLAR
-547 VIEQHAFGRT
+547 VIEQTALKAPT
-557 RAASN
+557 RAA
-562 RASGRTTQATA
+562 
-573 RHDNTENEAVR
+573 
-584 TEAST
+584 
-589 EAQTGPA
+589 

>member
-1 MDTIILADWLSA
+1 LDTVILSDWLA
-13 RIDRACGEPMYRQV
+13 TRLDRGDAEPVYRQL
-27 LRLMQQAILTG
+27 LRLLQQAILTS
-38 QLAPGTKLPSSRT
+38 QLPPGTKLPSSRT

-75 VISTTG
+75 VLSTTG

-91 DKAAVNVRREQGT
+91 DCRAVNARKAAMPSHPGDDATRVD
-104 AGGPASASG
+104 
-113 STAPAAGTASKAA
+113 AAGSNAFPLAGATGY
-126 PAPGTATERS
+126 APG
-136 TDATTATLCTPQAAV
+136 AAHPL
-151 RHEPGAMSM
+151 RHADTSDSRDLSA
-160 RGQRLIDQAGVSPKQ
+160 RGRRLIRQAGVSAKQ

-186 AEFPART
+186 SEFPART
-193 WSRLQARLWKEANA
+193 WSRLQAKLWKQAHP

-245 TGIHQSM
+245 TGIHQSI
-252 DLAVRLLTDVGDRV
+252 DLAVRLLTDVGDRA
-266 WVEEPCYWGARSVL
+266 WVEEPCYWGVRSVL
-280 QSSGLTLVPVPV
+280 QSSGLTLAPVPV
-292 DSEGLNP
+292 DDEGLNP
-299 RESDLLDPPR
+299 REPDLRAPPR

-331 TLLEYARQHK
+331 TLLEYAKRHG

-358 PLASLQGLDEAGQV
+358 PLASLQGLDDAGRV
-372 IYVGSLGKMLFP
+372 FDVGSLGKMLFP

-390 MIAPPHLVDVFRT
+390 MIAPENLVDTFRT

-419 LAEFIMDGYLTSH
+419 LTEFIMDGYLTSH

-441 ERRQMLIDAITR
+441 ERRQMLIDAITAR
-453 HFGDALPV
+453 FGDALPV

-469 LVLGLPDH
+469 FVLGLPDH
-477 ADDRAVAA
+477 ANDRAVAA
-485 AAFDAGV
+485 AAYDAGV

-500 YSGNGDMSGAGKR
+500 YSGEMPAR
-513 DAGGNGSAPQRGLL
+513 RGLL
-527 LGYACVPNE
+527 LGYACVPNDR
-536 KIDPAFATLAG
+536 IGPAFDTLAR
-547 VIEQHAFGRT
+547 VIEKTAL
-557 RAASN
+557 S
-562 RASGRTTQATA
+562 ATA
-573 RHDNTENEAVR
+573 HA
-584 TEAST
+584 A
-589 EAQTGPA
+589 

>member
-1 MDTIILADWLSA
+1 MVILSEWLAAQLDKESA
-13 RIDRACGEPMYRQV
+13 EPAYRQ
-27 LRLMQQAILTG
+27 LLQLMQQAILTG
-38 QLAPGTKLPSSRT
+38 RLAPGSKLPSSRT
-51 LATDLGIA
+51 LAGDLGVA

-65 VYDQLTAEGY
+65 VYDQLSAEGY

-91 DKAAVNVRREQGT
+91 DTAAVSPPAPEN
-104 AGGPASASG
+104 AGAGDESTASASTG
-113 STAPAAGTASKAA
+113 VNGERTACLRG
-126 PAPGTATERS
+126 
-136 TDATTATLCTPQAAV
+136 D
-151 RHEPGAMSM
+151 MSM
-160 RGQRLIDQAGVSPKQ
+160 RGQRLIDEAGVSAKQ

-193 WSRLQARLWKEANA
+193 WSRLQARLWKSANHG
-207 DLLTYA
+207 LLTYA

-231 ARSVNCTPDQIIIT
+231 ARSVRCTPDQIIIT
-245 TGIHQSM
+245 TGIHQSI
-252 DLAVRLLTDVGDRV
+252 DLTVRLLADVGDRA

-280 QSSGLTLVPVPV
+280 QSSGLKLAPIPV
-292 DSEGLNP
+292 DDEGLNP
-299 RESDLLDPPR
+299 REQDLRDPPR
-309 LALVTPSHQYPL
+309 IALVTPSHQYPL

-358 PLASLQGLDEAGQV
+358 PLASLQGLDDSDRV
-372 IYVGSLGKMLFP
+372 IYVGSLGKLLFP

-390 MIAPPHLVDVFRT
+390 MVVPERLAPTFRT

-432 VRRMRALYG
+432 VRRMRTLYG
-441 ERRQMLIDAITR
+441 ERRQLLIDAVTH

-461 MGDEAGLH
+461 MGEEAGLH
-469 LVLGLPDH
+469 FVLGLPDH
-477 ADDRAVAA
+477 ADDRAVTAA
-485 AAFDAGV
+485 AYDAGV
-492 IVRPLAAY
+492 IVRPLASY
-500 YSGNGDMSGAGKR
+500 YSVR
-513 DAGGNGSAPQRGLL
+513 RELQGLL
-527 LGYACVPNE
+527 TGYACVPHE
-536 KIDPAFATLAG
+536 EIAPAFATLAR
-547 VIEQHAFGRT
+547 VIEEHAFATPQKQR
-557 RAASN
+557 RA
-562 RASGRTTQATA
+562 G
-573 RHDNTENEAVR
+573 
-584 TEAST
+584 
-589 EAQTGPA
+589 